1 MKATGAGRRPPRK
14 DPDHADAGFAGG
26 LAGLLFGFLVFLL
39 GTLLVGYGWAVV
51 QTKAAVV
58 DAARQA
64 ARSYVESPD
73 AVTAYDSA
81 RTAAAGSL
89 AAKGRNPARS
99 SLQVSAGTFGRCAR
113 VTVTISYPAP
123 VLLLP
128 LSGLFG
134 GPTVRAQHS
143 ELVDP
148 YRSGLPGS
156 AAC

>member
-1 MKATGAGRRPPRK
+1 VIRKA
-14 DPDHADAGFAGG
+14 DEAGFAGG
-26 LAGLLFGFLVFLL
+26 LAGLLFGFLIFGL

-64 ARSYVESPD
+64 ARSYVEAPD
-73 AVTAYDSA
+73 APDAYDSA
-81 RTAAAGSL
+81 RTAADASL
-89 AAKGRNPARS
+89 SARGRDPGQA
-99 SLQVSAGTFGRCAR
+99 SLQLSSGAFGRCAR
-113 VTVTISYPAP
+113 ITVTVGYPAP
-123 VLLLP
+123 VLVLP

-134 GPTVRAQHS
+134 GSTVKAEHS

-156 AAC
+156 AQCA